1 MEVRVRY
8 VGPFAEGV
16 ELRLPDGRVVTVA
29 PGQYITVPQDY
40 AEGLLAQPVN
50 WQAVEAGE

>member
-40 AEGLLAQPVN
+40 AEGLLAQPAN